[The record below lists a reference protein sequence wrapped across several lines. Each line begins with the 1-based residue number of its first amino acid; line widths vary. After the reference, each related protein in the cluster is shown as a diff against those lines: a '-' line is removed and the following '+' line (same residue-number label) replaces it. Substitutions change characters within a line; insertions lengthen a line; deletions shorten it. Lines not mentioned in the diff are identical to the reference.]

1 MAQIY
6 LNSYLLGG
14 NRCTVAK
21 PVDIRN
27 KSNLPNLGRKTIEEI
42 NSSPF
47 IDWSR
52 KYKTQLEDTGTTLS
66 SLLHKSE

>member
-21 PVDIRN
+21 P
-27 KSNLPNLGRKTIEEI
+27 RKKCHKCGEECVYI
-42 NSSPF
+42 CM
-47 IDWSR
+47 R
-52 KYKTQLEDTGTTLS
+52 L
-66 SLLHKSE
+66 

>member
-1 MAQIY
+1 MTKLQREQLTLETKVIY
-6 LNSYLLGG
+6 QTWGE
-14 NRCTVAK
+14 
-21 PVDIRN
+21 
-27 KSNLPNLGRKTIEEI
+27 KTIEEI